1 MEPIRPPQ
9 TIKYYQLL
17 KMATK
22 TGLSISPCGASPGSG
37 SNYVGL
43 GMYTTLQEAE
53 HNRTIETLKD
63 TDGGANS
70 YHVFELEFPNPAY
83 RE

>member
-1 MEPIRPPQ
+1 MESIKPPR
-9 TIKYYQLL
+9 TMRVYQLL

-22 TGLSISPCGASPGSG
+22 TSLNISACGTIPAGST
-37 SNYVGL
+37 NYMGT
-43 GMYTTLQEAE
+43 GMYATLQEAE
-53 HNRTIETLKD
+53 HNRTLEILKD
-63 TDGGANS
+63 TDGAHNT